1 MGLAE
6 KINDDIKQAMLAK
19 DKRKLEALR
28 AVKAALLLIKTVKD
42 TSSDEIPETIEMQML
57 QKLVKQRKETAVIY
71 QEQNRPELAEE
82 ELFQAAIIEKYLPEQ
97 MGADE
102 LKKIVQDIIAQTGA
116 TSIKDMGK
124 VMGLASKKLSGKA
137 DNKTISEIVKHVL
150 QGL

>member
-28 AVKAALLLIKTVKD
+28 AVKAALLLIKTGKD

-97 MGADE
+97 MDANE
-102 LKKIVQDIIAQTGA
+102 LKKIVQEIIAETGA
-116 TSIKDMGK
+116 TGIRDMGK
-124 VMGLASKKLSGKA
+124 VMGMASKKLSGKA
-137 DNKTISEIVKHVL
+137 DNKAISEIVKQLL
-150 QGL
+150 QT